1 MYWERLYF
9 EKSLKI
15 LLYMLIVGDLDKR
28 MHTFCMIWEI
38 TEERTMASEFL
49 GAKDFMTGRKLNKV
63 QCPDWWNGRSTL
75 QLFYQSGIV
84 IPGGTLCLVAGV
96 VSWLSFC
103 FQETPFLIERNNRW
117 AKLVFWTWAFGTY
130 LLKNEPREFIS

>member
-28 MHTFCMIWEI
+28 THTFCMIWEI

-49 GAKDFMTGRKLNKV
+49 GAKDFMTQAENWTKSSAQIDETGGAHFSCSIKVGGSSREEPCAWLLELWADWASAFRKHH
-63 QCPDWWNGRSTL
+63 
-75 QLFYQSGIV
+75 F
-84 IPGGTLCLVAGV
+84 
-96 VSWLSFC
+96 
-103 FQETPFLIERNNRW
+103 
-117 AKLVFWTWAFGTY
+117 
-130 LLKNEPREFIS
+130 